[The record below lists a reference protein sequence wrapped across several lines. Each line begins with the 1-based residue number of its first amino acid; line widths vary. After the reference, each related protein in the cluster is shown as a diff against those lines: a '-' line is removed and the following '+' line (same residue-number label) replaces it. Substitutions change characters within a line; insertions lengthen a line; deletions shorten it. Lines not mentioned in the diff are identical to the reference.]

1 VELPLCGS
9 DFLNF
14 AFCTL
19 IFEFDVGQW
28 AGWGQQYHGV
38 VDSSLRQGQFGPGKT
53 VSVTVDL
60 LFIIYYWL
68 LSSSWGLLFD
78 SK

>member
-9 DFLNF
+9 DFLSF

-19 IFEFDVGQW
+19 IFEFDAGQW

-53 VSVTVDL
+53 VSVTSYRRLIVDDL
-60 LFIIYYWL
+60 ERRRVR
-68 LSSSWGLLFD
+68 SA
-78 SK
+78 